1 MAINPD
7 DLLIFKKRADIRTE
21 TAAKVQSTSN
31 TQDSSEL
38 PVVIPTANSTSSVA
52 ASTVVNPAPSNVITP
67 KKQRISFFSRLR
79 SKNINKEKEQK
90 AEQKAKT
97 STKKVITTTTS
108 LNAPITSGNLTT
120 PGNMQASTA
129 AAGVNDTNAVA
140 SKAQKNKKENI
151 TKEEKKSQKKITTK
165 KKDLERH
172 ITKQI
177 NTESIAFEFSKD
189 KKKQELAST
198 LLSENDIM
206 TIKTSGWDEP
216 QNIPSKMNQEKT
228 AKESV
233 KGLSCINHPW
243 RSAYAMCAYCHRPF
257 CFADMT
263 KRDNK
268 NYCLEDID
276 QVTRTP
282 AIKSKRI
289 LGYNYIAGL
298 IFLIGAVIILYNS
311 YPQIHYSVN
320 YIISTIKGIGIVNFV
335 KSISLP
341 YLYSLENTLL
351 VAFSIIGGLLLFF
364 RSNKAVILSV
374 LLLVIITLVVSY
386 TYLES
391 NVNYFL
397 YAFVLYVLSIS
408 IVALGKMTNIGSM
421 SVSEVTEGIE
431 WPKIE
436 TF

>member
-7 DLLIFKKRADIRTE
+7 DLLIFKKRADIRNE
-21 TAAKVQSTSN
+21 TGAKIQSTSN
-31 TQDSSEL
+31 IHSSSEL
-38 PVVIPTANSTSSVA
+38 PAVIPGTTSTSSGTGN
-52 ASTVVNPAPSNVITP
+52 TVVSSTP
-67 KKQRISFFSRLR
+67 INALISKKQRIGFFSRI
-79 SKNINKEKEQK
+79 KFNAIKKEKEQK
-90 AEQKAKT
+90 A
-97 STKKVITTTTS
+97 KVPT
-108 LNAPITSGNLTT
+108 NKPIINTNPSNVQTASGNLSTSNT
-120 PGNMQASTA
+120 VQAPTVSGNVNVTNTIAVSTL
-129 AAGVNDTNAVA
+129 
-140 SKAQKNKKENI
+140 KFQKNKKEHK
-151 TKEEKKSQKKITTK
+151 TKEEKKSQKKTASN
-165 KKDLERH
+165 KKDLEHH

-177 NTESIAFEFSKD
+177 NTESAAFEFSKD

-198 LLSENDIM
+198 LLSENDLM

-228 AKESV
+228 AKEPV

-263 KRDNK
+263 KRYDK

-289 LGYNYIAGL
+289 VAYNYLAGL
-298 IFLIGAVIILYNS
+298 IFLIGAGIILYNS

-320 YIISTIKGIGIVNFV
+320 FIIISIKGIGIVNFV
-335 KSISLP
+335 KSITLP
-341 YLYSLENTLL
+341 YLYSLENTFI

-374 LLLVIITLVVSY
+374 LFIVIITLVVSY
-386 TYLES
+386 NYLES
-391 NVNYFL
+391 SVNYLL
-397 YAFVLYVLSIS
+397 YAFISYILSIS
-408 IVALGKMTNIGSM
+408 IVALGKMSNIGNM
-421 SVSEVTEGIE
+421 SFSEVTEGIE

>member
-7 DLLIFKKRADIRTE
+7 DLLIFKKRADIRNE
-21 TAAKVQSTSN
+21 TQAKVQSTSN
-31 TQDSSEL
+31 TQNSSEL
-38 PVVIPTANSTSSVA
+38 PVVIPTANSASTIVG
-52 ASTVVNPAPSNVITP
+52 STVVSNAASNTLTS
-67 KKQRISFFSRLR
+67 KKQRIGFFSRIR
-79 SKNINKEKEQK
+79 SNNIKKEKEQK
-90 AEQKAKT
+90 AKIQAKKA
-97 STKKVITTTTS
+97 ITTTNP

-120 PGNMQASTA
+120 PSTMQASTA
-129 AAGVNDTNAVA
+129 FGNVNTTNTTI
-140 SKAQKNKKENI
+140 SKTQKNKKENI
-151 TKEEKKSQKKITTK
+151 TKEEKKSQKKTAAK
-165 KKDLERH
+165 KKDLEHH

-177 NTESIAFEFSKD
+177 NTESVAFELLKD
-189 KKKQELAST
+189 KKKQEVAST
-198 LLSENDIM
+198 LLSENDLM

-228 AKESV
+228 AKEPV

-263 KRDNK
+263 KRDGK

-276 QVTRTP
+276 QVARTP

-289 LGYNYIAGL
+289 FAYNYIAGL
-298 IFLIGAVIILYNS
+298 IFLIGAGIILYNS

-320 YIISTIKGIGIVNFV
+320 LIISTVKGIGIVNFV

-341 YLYSLENTLL
+341 YIYSLENTLL
-351 VAFSIIGGLLLFF
+351 VVFSIIGGLLLFF

-391 NVNYFL
+391 SVNYLL
-397 YAFVLYVLSIS
+397 YAFILYVLSIS
-408 IVALGKMTNIGSM
+408 IVALGKMSNIGSM